1 MTGGDARR
9 TRLVALDSSLLDH
22 VQAAVLVMDLS
33 GVIVFANPYCETLY
47 GHHPDNLIGESGLKF
62 SHPVKPELMQEI
74 GEHILAGRN
83 WEGEFRVTREDG
95 STVDVHAVDAP
106 VFTDTGTV
114 DGVISLAIDVT
125 AQRLSHEE
133 LRRVLAVAQILRDIG
148 AALLAELDTAVV
160 MKTVTAAARNLTDST
175 MGAFLS
181 IDTDEPDGF
190 LSVRA
195 GSGRV
200 REPSIGVSVPVD
212 TPLIASAL
220 AHDGP
225 YRIDDTLVHDGFTD
239 TLDTLM
245 PSVVQPLRS
254 CIVMAVRARAG
265 DIAGALVVAHTDAHR
280 YSATEENLLADIAA
294 QAGIVLDIAR
304 LFRAAEQE
312 IEARRRAE
320 EVQRFYAETSAVLS
334 QSLDYPEAFER
345 LGRLCVPF
353 LADLC
358 LIDVAEEQNVRRLA
372 AIHADPEKAAL
383 VAELEQNYPPDPFGA
398 HPAASVV
405 RGGKPVFSATIS
417 DRYLRGATRDDRH
430 YEIVR
435 KLDFTSYM

>member
-1 MTGGDARR
+1 MTGGDAGR

-74 GEHILAGRN
+74 GAAILAGRN

-106 VFTDTGTV
+106 VFTDTGAG
-114 DGVISLAIDVT
+114 DGVLSLAIDVA
-125 AQRLSHEE
+125 AQRLSHDE

-148 AALLAELDTAVV
+148 ATLLAELDTATV
-160 MKTVTAAARNLTDST
+160 MKTTIAAARNLTDST
-175 MGAFLS
+175 MGAFLA
-181 IDTDEPDGF
+181 IDPDEPDGYLF
-190 LSVRA
+190 VRA

-200 REPSIGVSVPVD
+200 RESSLGVSVPID
-212 TPLIASAL
+212 TPLIAATL

-225 YRIDDTLVHDGFTD
+225 YCVDDTTLHDGFPEP
-239 TLDTLM
+239 LDTLM

-254 CIVMAVRARAG
+254 CMAMAVRARGGDVAG
-265 DIAGALVVAHTDAHR
+265 VLMVAHTDAHR
-280 YSATEENLLADIAA
+280 YSPTEESLLADIGA

-304 LFRAAEQE
+304 LFRAAERE

-334 QSLDYPEAFER
+334 LSLEYPEAFEQ

-358 LIDVAEEQNVRRLA
+358 LIDVAEE
-372 AIHADPEKAAL
+372 H
-383 VAELEQNYPPDPFGA
+383 
-398 HPAASVV
+398 S
-405 RGGKPVFSATIS
+405 
-417 DRYLRGATRDDRH
+417 
-430 YEIVR
+430 
-435 KLDFTSYM
+435 